1 MRRRSQGKAGVWS
14 DQRWIVSESGPGQF
28 QGVGGVP
35 DQWIDLGFDWW
46 SWRLRVRRLR
56 GRRWYLEDVY
66 DFKEGPAPRH
76 GRMLSQVNHLLIARR
91 VYATLAVSLALAG
104 VSEGFPKGR
113 HIDAANFGVGA
124 PGFAWCGS
132 RCQRC
137 RHRGRRWHC

>member
-1 MRRRSQGKAGVWS
+1 MPFLAEMIGR
-14 DQRWIVSESGPGQF
+14 
-28 QGVGGVP
+28 
-35 DQWIDLGFDWW
+35 GFDWW

-56 GRRWYLEDVY
+56 CWRCWKLRGRLGCWRCWKLRCRLGCWRWYLEDVY
-66 DFKEGPAPRH
+66 DFKEGPASRH

-137 RHRGRRWHC
+137 RHRGRKWHC